1 MLEHLTFYLHLKGCP
16 ADEVKDRAQASA
28 MAVELGYAAD
38 RLVSR
43 ISGGMKRRISLAISL
58 LAEPSVIFLDEPT
71 TGLDPETKRA
81 MWSLIDIA
89 KAGRSIVLTTHS
101 MEEADA
107 LCGRIGIMAYGS
119 LRCLGPSLHLKRKFG
134 DGFRVEVTHRDGG
147 ADAAMSFLSSLL
159 PDGAVSLHEESASA
173 GINTMV
179 LQLPQGAVRLSE
191 LFARMEARPQGAMIV
206 HWSLR
211 QPSLEEVFLKLSR
224 LAEQTSQ
231 SSSAGDADAPER
243 RATSAT
249 ASSQEAG
256 ACLPSSKVSPKPN
269 ERVEV

>member
-1 MLEHLTFYLHLKGCP
+1 
-16 ADEVKDRAQASA
+16 

-43 ISGGMKRRISLAISL
+43 ISGGMKRRVSLAIAL

-119 LRCLGPSLHLKRKFG
+119 LRCLGPSLHLKR
-134 DGFRVEVTHRDGG
+134 
-147 ADAAMSFLSSLL
+147 
-159 PDGAVSLHEESASA
+159 
-173 GINTMV
+173 
-179 LQLPQGAVRLSE
+179 
-191 LFARMEARPQGAMIV
+191 
-206 HWSLR
+206 
-211 QPSLEEVFLKLSR
+211 SLE
-224 LAEQTSQ
+224 
-231 SSSAGDADAPER
+231 
-243 RATSAT
+243 T
-249 ASSQEAG
+249 ASG
-256 ACLPSSKVSPKPN
+256 LK
-269 ERVEV
+269 